1 MLLMPLYHAST
12 FNNQVISTG
21 QNYTN
26 HDKRSVDPF
35 GIKSR
40 GNLSLSLYK
49 SIDIE
54 DITGVQLGGSR
65 KKGTSMVVRQ
75 TNLLLHQWANQAGL
89 ITSQDQFVD
98 IYGLDP
104 DVSSGSDG
112 DSNVNSYLEA
122 TEHHP
127 ETN

>member
-1 MLLMPLYHAST
+1 
-12 FNNQVISTG
+12 
-21 QNYTN
+21 
-26 HDKRSVDPF
+26 VDPF

-40 GNLSLSLYK
+40 GNLSLYQ

-65 KKGTSMVVRQ
+65 KKKVTSMVVRQ

-104 DVSSGSDG
+104 DVSLGSDG

-127 ETN
+127 ETD

>member
-40 GNLSLSLYK
+40 GNLSLYQ

-65 KKGTSMVVRQ
+65 KKKVPA
-75 TNLLLHQWANQAGL
+75 W
-89 ITSQDQFVD
+89 
-98 IYGLDP
+98 
-104 DVSSGSDG
+104 
-112 DSNVNSYLEA
+112 
-122 TEHHP
+122 
-127 ETN
+127 